1 MKVSYRKIKEF
12 LNVSV
17 SPEDAAAVLTAT
29 GLEIE
34 GVESVD
40 DVPGGLR
47 GLVVG
52 RINECVQ
59 HPNADKLRCCK
70 VEIADGEILDIVC
83 GAPNAAEGLHVLV
96 ATVGTMLYPGSGEPF
111 KIKKGKIR
119 GEVSMG
125 MLCGADEV
133 GLGEGTG
140 GIMEL
145 DTKWAPGTLAS
156 EVFQVGTDSVLE
168 IGLTPNRNDAMGH
181 YGVARDLRAG
191 LIHGTVANTVVEGL
205 EKVELPSSPSINL
218 DEGFSNGFSVNIIN
232 EDLAPKYVAVAIDGV
247 KVGPSPEHA
256 QRFLKAIG
264 VAPINNV
271 VDATNYVLH
280 ELGTPLHAFDYDTFN
295 GNQINVRLA
304 NQDEALTTL
313 DGIERKLDAKDLVI
327 ADENEAMCIAGVLGS
342 EKHGVSESTTRVIL
356 ESAFFNPV
364 SVRKSAKR
372 HTIST
377 DASFRFERHVDP
389 NLVEAAAQRA
399 AQLITEWAGG
409 EVTGASNFGSGTTQG
424 AQIDLSW
431 NTLYTLIGTELDR
444 DRVHSILKSLDIE
457 VTSQTDDSLS
467 LSIPAYRSDVTRPA
481 DVVEEILRIHGF
493 DQVPIP
499 TRISSTLEIQSGT
512 DREDVI
518 FGWSS
523 TLVARGFNEIMS
535 NSLTKA
541 SYIENCNDADINPKL
556 SVEILNPLSNDLG
569 VMRQSLVF
577 GGLEAIA
584 RNKNYKM
591 PNLRLFE
598 LGRTY
603 QKADQGYKET
613 EHLSIWVTGRKH
625 NENWNEGAENVDLFD
640 LKQAVWAILTQS
652 GVLHRTTERADAGGI
667 LLEGNEILLGENVI
681 GRFGQVHPDLCEMC
695 DVDQKV
701 YWADLLT
708 KPLLKKKKKI
718 IATELPKFP
727 SVRRDLSL
735 ILDKSTKFEE
745 IKKAAFNSERK
756 LLKEVNLFD
765 VYEGDKLDKNQV
777 SYAISLVL
785 QDKAQTLTDKKID
798 KSVSRILDGITK
810 DTGAVLR
817 QE

>member
-17 SPEDAAAVLTAT
+17 SAEDAAAVLTAT

-52 RINECVQ
+52 RINECIQ

-70 VEIADGEILDIVC
+70 VEIANGEILDIVC

-145 DTKWAPGTLAS
+145 DPKWAPGTLAS
-156 EVFQVGTDSVLE
+156 DIFQVGTDNVLE

-191 LIHGTVANTVVEGL
+191 LIHGTVADTVVEGL
-205 EKVELPSSPSINL
+205 EKVQLPSSADINL
-218 DEGFSNGFSVNIIN
+218 DAGFNTGFKVNIHS
-232 EDLAPKYVAVAIDGV
+232 EDLSPKYIAVAIDGV

-280 ELGTPLHAFDYDTFN
+280 ELGTPLHAFDYDTFS

-304 NQDEALTTL
+304 AQDEAITTL

-342 EKHGVSESTTRVIL
+342 EKHGVSERTRRIIL

-364 SVRKSAKR
+364 SVRKSAKH

-389 NLVEAAAQRA
+389 NLVEAAACRA
-399 AQLITEWAGG
+399 SQLITEWAGG
-409 EVTGASNFGSGTTQG
+409 EITGASNFGSGTTAG
-424 AQIDLSW
+424 SQIELSW
-431 NTLYTLIGTELDR
+431 NTLDTLIGTELNR
-444 DRVHSILKSLDIE
+444 ERVHSILTSLDIE
-457 VTSQTDDSLS
+457 VASHTDEALS
-467 LSIPAYRSDVTRPA
+467 LNIPAYRSDVTRPA

-499 TRISSTLEIQSGT
+499 TRISSTLEIQAGP
-512 DREDVI
+512 DREDI
-518 FGWSS
+518 LFGWSS
-523 TLVARGFNEIMS
+523 TLVARGYNEIMS
-535 NSLTKA
+535 NSLSKA

-556 SVEILNPLSNDLG
+556 TVNILNPLSNDLG

-584 RNKNYKM
+584 RNKNHKM

-598 LGRTY
+598 IGRTY
-603 QKADQGYKET
+603 FKDGEGYKET
-613 EHLSIWVTGRKH
+613 EHLSLWLTGRKRS
-625 NENWNEGAENVDLFD
+625 ENWNEGNENVDMFE
-640 LKQAVWAILTQS
+640 LKQAVNAILFQS
-652 GVLHRTTERADAGGI
+652 GKAVNERPDAGGI
-667 LLEGNEILLGENVI
+667 LLEGNEILVGEKVI
-681 GRFGQVHPDLCEMC
+681 GRFGQVHPDICEMC
-695 DVDQKV
+695 DVDQPV

-708 KPLLKKKKKI
+708 KPLLKKKKRI
-718 IATELPKFP
+718 AATELPKFP

-735 ILDKSTKFEE
+735 ILDKSVKFED

-765 VYEGDKLDKNQV
+765 VYEGDKLENNQV

-785 QDKAQTLTDKKID
+785 QDKSQTLTDKKID
-798 KSVSRILDGITK
+798 KSVSRILDGITH
-810 DTGAVLR
+810 DTGAELR

>member
-17 SPEDAAAVLTAT
+17 SAEDAAAVLTAT

-52 RINECVQ
+52 RINECIQ

-70 VEIADGEILDIVC
+70 VEIANDEILDIVC

-96 ATVGTMLYPGSGEPF
+96 ATVGTMLYPSSGEPF

-156 EVFQVGTDSVLE
+156 DVFQVGTDHVLE

-191 LIHGTVANTVVEGL
+191 LIHGTVADTVVDGL
-205 EKVELPSSPSINL
+205 DKVQLPSSADINL
-218 DEGFSNGFSVNIIN
+218 DAGFNTGFTVNIHS
-232 EDLAPKYVAVAIDGV
+232 EELSPKYVAVAIDGV

-280 ELGTPLHAFDYDTFN
+280 ELGTPLHAFDYDTFS

-304 NQDEALTTL
+304 TQDEALTTL

-389 NLVEAAAQRA
+389 NLVEAAAKRA

-409 EVTGASNFGSGTTQG
+409 EITGASNFGSGTIAG
-424 AQIDLSW
+424 SQIELSW
-431 NTLYTLIGTELDR
+431 NTLDTLIGTELDR
-444 DRVHSILKSLDIE
+444 KRVHSILESLDIE
-457 VTSQTDDSLS
+457 ISAENSEGLS
-467 LSIPAYRSDVTRPA
+467 LNVPAYRSDVTRPA

-493 DQVPIP
+493 DQIPIP
-499 TRISSTLEIQSGT
+499 TRISSTLEIQAGP
-512 DREDVI
+512 DREDI
-518 FGWSS
+518 LFGWSS

-556 SVEILNPLSNDLG
+556 TVNILNPLSNDLG

-577 GGLEAIA
+577 GGLEAIS
-584 RNKNYKM
+584 RNKNHKM

-598 LGRTY
+598 VGRTY
-603 QKADQGYKET
+603 FKDGEGYKEV
-613 EHLSIWVTGRKH
+613 EHLSLWMTGRKRA
-625 NENWNEGAENVDLFD
+625 ENWNEGNENTNIFE
-640 LKQAVWAILTQS
+640 LKQAVNAILTQS
-652 GVLHRTTERADAGGI
+652 GKVVTERPDAGGI
-667 LLEGNEILLGENVI
+667 LLEGNEILIGEKVV

-695 DVDQKV
+695 DVDQPV

-708 KPLLKKKKKI
+708 KPLLKKRKKI
-718 IATELPKFP
+718 VAVELPKFP

-735 ILDKSTKFEE
+735 ILDKSVKFED
-745 IKKAAFNSERK
+745 IKNAAFNSERK

-765 VYEGDKLDKNQV
+765 VYEGDKLESNQV

-785 QDKAQTLTDKKID
+785 QDKSQTLTDKKID
-798 KSVSRILDGITK
+798 KSVSRILEGITN
-810 DTGAVLR
+810 DTGAELR

>member
-17 SPEDAAAVLTAT
+17 SADDAAAVLTAT

-34 GVESVD
+34 GVETVD

-52 RINECVQ
+52 RINECIQ

-133 GLGEGTG
+133 GLGKGTG

-156 EVFQVGTDSVLE
+156 EVFQVGSDDILE

-191 LIHGTVANTVVEGL
+191 LIHGTVASTVVEGL
-205 EKVELPSSPSINL
+205 DKVQLPESGSIDLNSGFENGFKVNIL
-218 DEGFSNGFSVNIIN
+218 DE
-232 EDLAPKYVAVAIDGV
+232 ELASKYVAVAIDGV
-247 KVGPSPEHA
+247 KIAPSPEHA
-256 QRFLKAIG
+256 QRFLKGIG

-280 ELGTPLHAFDYDTFN
+280 ELGTPLHAFDYDTFT
-295 GNQINVRLA
+295 GNEINVRLA
-304 NQDEALTTL
+304 TEGEALTTL
-313 DGIERKLDAKDLVI
+313 DGIERKLSSKDLVI
-327 ADENEAMCIAGVLGS
+327 ADSNEAMCIAGVLGS
-342 EKHGVSESTTRVIL
+342 EKHGVSEGTTRVIL

-377 DASFRFERHVDP
+377 DASFRFERQVDP
-389 NLVEAAAQRA
+389 NMVEAAAFRA

-409 EVTGASNFGSGTTQG
+409 TVTGASNFNNDKVEGTKL
-424 AQIDLSW
+424 DLSW
-431 NTLYTLIGTELDR
+431 NTLDTLIGTELNR
-444 DRVHSILKSLDIE
+444 DRVKSILASLDIE
-457 VTSQTDDSLS
+457 ISSETSEGLTLD
-467 LSIPAYRSDVTRPA
+467 IPAYRSDVTRPA

-499 TRISSTLEIQSGT
+499 TRISSTLEIQAGP
-512 DREDVI
+512 DREDI
-518 FGWSS
+518 LFGWSS

-541 SYIENCNDADINPKL
+541 SYIENCNDADLNPKL
-556 SVEILNPLSNDLG
+556 AVSILNPLSNDLG

-577 GGLEAIA
+577 GGLEAIS
-584 RNKNYKM
+584 RNKNHKS
-591 PNLRLFE
+591 PDLRLFE
-598 LGRTY
+598 IGRTY
-603 QKADQGYKET
+603 FKDGDGYKET
-613 EHLSIWVTGRKH
+613 EHLSLWITGRKRK
-625 NENWNEGAENVDLFD
+625 ENWNEGAENSDIFE
-640 LKQAVWAILTQS
+640 LKQAVEAILTQS
-652 GVLHRTTERADAGGI
+652 SAFRRTSERADAGGL
-667 LLEGNEILLGENVI
+667 LLEGNEILVGEKII
-681 GRFGQVHPDLCEMC
+681 GRFGQVHPDVCEQC
-695 DVDQKV
+695 DVDAPV
-701 YWADLLT
+701 FWADLLT

-718 IATELPKFP
+718 VASELPKFP

-735 ILDKSTKFEE
+735 ILDKSVKFEE
-745 IKKAAFNSERK
+745 IKSAAFNSERK

-765 VYEGDKLDKNQV
+765 VYEGDKLEPNQV
-777 SYAISLVL
+777 SYAISLTL
-785 QDKAQTLTDKKID
+785 QDKVQTLTDKKID
-798 KSVSRILDGITK
+798 KSVSRILEGITK
-810 DTGAVLR
+810 ETGAALR